1 MVNED
6 KTTFFMNNIYCYRT
20 DVKKIILTVIR
31 DENLADDYV
40 QTVFEKAWKGLDSLE
55 NREAPFTW
63 IKGIIR
69 NEIRGYLKKKKKSR
83 EFLEENDNIE
93 MISDSNL
100 ECLEKDILEG
110 FLEKERRAHVIEA
123 LKMLDEQSQEIVTL
137 HLVVEL
143 PLKQIAEDMNLN
155 YGSTRV
161 FYSRAMNKLRNL
173 FLDIEKGVL

>member
-1 MVNED
+1 
-6 KTTFFMNNIYCYRT
+6 
-20 DVKKIILTVIR
+20 
-31 DENLADDYV
+31 
-40 QTVFEKAWKGLDSLE
+40 
-55 NREAPFTW
+55 
-63 IKGIIR
+63 
-69 NEIRGYLKKKKKSR
+69 
-83 EFLEENDNIE
+83 

-110 FLEKERRAHVIEA
+110 FLEKERRVHVIEA